1 MKPYQERLLKLAG
14 FMKDSK
20 FEEWVRKDM
29 ALVVP
34 DFNSLDFLEQEI
46 MPAVRGKYGINEVSF
61 YYEET
66 GIAWCDLIKHK
77 DDWAN
82 SLAYQSGNTLVA
94 ALNNT
99 LEELVK

>member
-1 MKPYQERLLKLAG
+1 
-14 FMKDSK
+14 MKDPK
-20 FEEWVRKDM
+20 FEEWARKDM

-66 GIAWCDLIKHK
+66 GIAWCDLIRHK

-82 SLAYQSGNTLVA
+82 SLAYQSGNTLAA
-94 ALNNT
+94 ALNNA